1 VSWFSSLTE
10 SQATI
15 IVGILTVVAQPLFLL
30 VAFFLGK
37 AQGRAQVRHERAAD
51 AVVAAVRVVAD
62 LRAEV
67 GMWAIL
73 QERDELESK
82 SRGTILRLRQ
92 ELRNLVYDNSPWLDL
107 KTERKL
113 KPVIYELR
121 SQYDA
126 HDDALTSG
134 DPARI
139 TETGERLAE
148 WNTRNLTQ
156 MQLDLEDEARRLIG
170 SKRHWTL
177 TWWGKPLA
185 WFTRTTRY
193 FVARNWVRRNLG
205 WLAAVPGTALATAL
219 AAFVIYSL
227 VAR

>member
-1 VSWFSSLTE
+1 MSWFSSLTE
-10 SQATI
+10 AQATI

-67 GMWAIL
+67 GVWAIL
-73 QERDELESK
+73 LERDETESK
-82 SRGTILRLRQ
+82 YRGTILRLRK
-92 ELRNLVYDNSPWLDL
+92 ELQSLVYDNSPWLDP

-113 KPVIYELR
+113 KPVIQELR
-121 SQYDA
+121 SHYSAYDA
-126 HDDALTSG
+126 ALSSG
-134 DPARI
+134 DATRI

-185 WFTRTTRY
+185 RFTRTTRF